1 MAWLGQGRNWDT
13 RETLKGSWPLDR
25 GHEEGRVRK
34 KWRWGEYLRTGRAGG
49 GNDNQQGQPDALGD
63 RWEDRRE
70 DLLYCN
76 AVSRGLT

>member
-1 MAWLGQGRNWDT
+1 MS
-13 RETLKGSWPLDR
+13 E
-25 GHEEGRVRK
+25 K
-34 KWRWGEYLRTGRAGG
+34 KMEVGEYLRTGRAGG